1 MLDRKQIEGHWSAM
15 RNKRIVAATAMMA
28 AVGLS
33 VAACGSSHSSS
44 SGGGS
49 SSTGSSSSGGYNAA
63 ETSVVNA
70 STSTT
75 GNVVMEDASGLQSAD
90 PGDTYDATDW
100 DVSRLW
106 ARTMLAFAN
115 EPGKG
120 SQSVVG
126 DLATGPGQHNADN
139 TQWTYTLNPG
149 ATFSN
154 GDPVTPEDI
163 AYAVSRSGG
172 FGSTITGGPSYF
184 KEYLVNT
191 NSKAGSM
198 ETSASEAAST
208 IASGITY
215 TSNTITF
222 KLNQPVSD
230 FDYLMTMAET
240 APFDIQAGPDKG
252 LAYANNVIASGAYEI
267 QSYSPNSQMVLVP
280 NPKYVTSSDP
290 NKLHTVHASQITL
303 KFKVAQDTIDQDI
316 LHGRA
321 QADLGGVGVDSS
333 DQGLV
338 LSNPTNKA
346 LADDP
351 VDGFE
356 NYLAL
361 NTQVAPLD
369 NINCRQAIEYAV
381 DKTQVQ
387 DVMGGTVGAGQI
399 ATTIIPPT
407 VEGYAQA
414 DIYQTPGENGDAAKA
429 KQLVATCK
437 QQEGAN
443 WNPVVNVSAFTDQPK
458 VVDGSNAIAQELTA
472 VGFQSSVKGFEFSNW
487 GSTIGNFQWEKN
499 NRVLVANAAWGPD
512 FPDGNGFLQFMVGSA
527 GVNMSGN
534 ASNYAYWSNSTFMG
548 YLAAAEKASNNADA
562 ISDWTKADQYAMQQ
576 AVIVPLQYATAL
588 DIRAKNATNVYFE
601 DAYGMYN
608 YAAIGVSQ

>member
-1 MLDRKQIEGHWSAM
+1 M
-15 RNKRIVAATAMMA
+15 RNKRIVAASAMMA

-33 VAACGSSHSSS
+33 VAACGSSHS
-44 SGGGS
+44 GGS
-49 SSTGSSSSGGYNAA
+49 SSTGGSSSGGYNAA
-63 ETSVVNA
+63 ETAVVNA

-90 PGDTYDATDW
+90 PNDTYDATDW

-120 SQSVVG
+120 SQAVVG
-126 DLATGPGQHNADN
+126 DLATGAGQHNADN

-149 ATFSN
+149 STFSN
-154 GDPVTPEDI
+154 GDPITPEDV
-163 AYAVSRSGG
+163 AYAISRSGG
-172 FGSTITGGPSYF
+172 WGSTISGGPTYF
-184 KEYLVNT
+184 KQYVVNT
-191 NSKAGSM
+191 NKQAGTL
-198 ETSASEAAST
+198 ETSAAEAKST

-215 TSNTITF
+215 TPTTITF
-222 KLNQPVSD
+222 NLSQPVSD
-230 FDYLMTMAET
+230 FDYLMSMSET
-240 APFDIQAGPDKG
+240 APFDIQAGPDAG
-252 LAYANNVIASGAYEI
+252 LAYANHVISSGAYTV
-267 QSYSPNSQMVLVP
+267 QSYSPNSSMVLVP
-280 NPKYVTSSDP
+280 NAKYVASSDP
-290 NKLHTVHASQITL
+290 NKLHTVHASTITL

-346 LADDP
+346 MADDP

-356 NYLAL
+356 NYLSL

-381 DKTQVQ
+381 NKTQVQ

-399 ATTIIPPT
+399 ATTVIPPT
-407 VEGYAQA
+407 VEGYVQA
-414 DIYQTPGENGDAAKA
+414 DMYQTPGEAGNTAKA

-458 VVDGSNAIAQELTA
+458 VVDGSNAIAQELNA
-472 VGFQSSVKGFEFSNW
+472 AGFTTSVKGFEFSNW
-487 GSTIGNFQWEKN
+487 GSTIGNFSWEKS

-512 FPDGNGFLQFMVGSA
+512 FPDGNGFLTSMVGAA
-527 GVNMSGN
+527 GVNMTGN
-534 ASNYAYWSNSTFMG
+534 ASNYSYWSDPTFTNYLNSALKAST
-548 YLAAAEKASNNADA
+548 LAERESAWAAADA
-562 ISDWTKADQYAMQQ
+562 YAMKE
-576 AVIVPLQYATAL
+576 AVIVPLQDATAL

>member
-1 MLDRKQIEGHWSAM
+1 M
-15 RNKRIVAATAMMA
+15 RNKRIVAASAMMA

-33 VAACGSSHSSS
+33 VAACGSSHSGSGGSSGS
-44 SGGGS
+44 SGGG
-49 SSTGSSSSGGYNAA
+49 YDAA
-63 ETSVVNA
+63 LTSVVNP

-75 GNVVMEDASGLQSAD
+75 GNVVLEDSSALQSAD

-100 DVSRLW
+100 NVSRLW

-120 SQSVVG
+120 SQTLVG
-126 DLATGPGQHNADN
+126 DLATGPGQHNAAN
-139 TQWTYTLNPG
+139 TQWTYTLNSG

-163 AYAVSRSGG
+163 AYAISRSGG
-172 FGSTITGGPSYF
+172 WGKVLTGGPTYF
-184 KEYLVNT
+184 SAYVANT
-191 NSKAGSM
+191 NSKAGTL
-198 ETSASEAAST
+198 ETSPSEAAST

-222 KLNQPVSD
+222 NLNQPVSD
-230 FDYLMTMAET
+230 FDDVMTLPGT
-240 APFDIQAGPDKG
+240 APFDIQAGPDAG
-252 LAYANNVIASGAYEI
+252 LAYANHVISSGAYEI
-267 QSYSPNSQMVLVP
+267 QSYTAGSSMVLVP
-280 NPKYVTSSDP
+280 NTKFNAASDP
-290 NKLHTVHASQITL
+290 NKLHPVHASMITL
-303 KFKVAQDTIDQDI
+303 KLKVAQDTIDQDI

-321 QADLGGVGVDSS
+321 QADIGGVGVDSS
-333 DQGLV
+333 DQGIV

-346 LADDP
+346 LADDA

-356 NYLAL
+356 NYLSL

-369 NINCRQAIEYAV
+369 NLDCRQAVEYAIN
-381 DKTQVQ
+381 KTQVQ

-407 VEGYAQA
+407 VQGYVQT
-414 DIYQTPGENGDAAKA
+414 DVYQTPGEAGDIAKA
-429 KQLVATCK
+429 KTLLATCK
-437 QQEGAN
+437 SQEQAKGT

-458 VVDGSNAIAQELTA
+458 VVDGSDAIAQELNA
-472 VGFQSSVKGFEFSNW
+472 VGFTSSVKGFEFSNW
-487 GSTIGNFQWEKN
+487 GSTIGSFNWEKT

-512 FPDGNGFLQFMVGSA
+512 FPDGNGYLTAMVGAA

-534 ASNYAYWSNSTFMG
+534 ASNYAYWSDPTFG
-548 YLAAAEKASNNADA
+548 NYLTEALKSSDVTQREADWAAADK
-562 ISDWTKADQYAMQQ
+562 YAMQQ

>member
-1 MLDRKQIEGHWSAM
+1 M
-15 RNKRIVAATAMMA
+15 RNKRIVAASAMMA

-33 VAACGSSHSSS
+33 VAACGSSHSST
-44 SGGGS
+44 GGT
-49 SSTGSSSSGGYNAA
+49 TGGSSSGGYNAA
-63 ETSVVNA
+63 ETSVINP
-70 STSTT
+70 STSTS

-100 DVSRLW
+100 NVSRLW

-115 EPGKG
+115 QPGKG

-126 DLATGPGQHNADN
+126 DLATGAGQHNADN

-154 GDPVTPEDI
+154 GDPVTPEDV
-163 AYAVSRSGG
+163 AYAISRSGG

-184 KEYLVNT
+184 HEYLVNT
-191 NSKAGSM
+191 NKQAGSM

-230 FDYLMTMAET
+230 WDYLMTMSET

-252 LAYANNVIASGAYEI
+252 LAYANNVISSGAYTI
-267 QSYSPNSQMVLVP
+267 QSYSPNSSMVLVP
-280 NPKYVTSSDP
+280 NTKYVASSDP
-290 NKLHTVHASQITL
+290 NKLHTVHAATITL

-356 NYLAL
+356 NYLSL
-361 NTQVAPLD
+361 NTQVAPMD
-369 NINCRQAIEYAV
+369 NLNCRQAVEYAV
-381 DKTQVQ
+381 NKTQVQ

-407 VEGYAQA
+407 VEGYVQA
-414 DIYQTPGENGDAAKA
+414 DQYQTPGEAGDVNKA

-437 QQEGAN
+437 AQEGSK
-443 WNPVVNVSAFTDQPK
+443 WNATVNVSAFTDQPK
-458 VVDGSNAIAQELTA
+458 VVDGSNVIAANLNAI
-472 VGFQSSVKGFEFSNW
+472 GFTSSVKGFEFSNW
-487 GSTIGNFQWEKN
+487 GSTIGNFNWEKT

-512 FPDGNGFLQFMVGSA
+512 FPDGNGFLQFMIGAA

-534 ASNYAYWSNSTFMG
+534 ASNYAYWADNTFMG
-548 YLAAAEKASNNADA
+548 YLSSAEKASSTTQAQADWAAADA
-562 ISDWTKADQYAMQQ
+562 YAMKQ

-608 YAAIGVSQ
+608 FAAIGVSQ